1 MKLPR
6 LVPTLSPVAELD
18 IPRQHLLYTQPMKS
32 KPSVVPA
39 LPIMLGLSL
48 TVLPFQALAQ
58 EKAPAP
64 QTEPASATEEET
76 FVLSPFV
83 VTADSTQGYYA
94 SETLSGTQLRSEVR
108 DLANPITILTEEFMQ
123 DIGAVNYQEA
133 LEFLPSTREF
143 KGDASDPEMVGNRN
157 GTPYSVRGFTSNTLT
172 NNFFTTRVKVDNY
185 NTETVTQSRGPNSLL
200 FGLGS
205 VGGGLD
211 ATNKTGKFNANSYG
225 LDLRFDSEGT
235 RRATADINQIL
246 VPEKFAVRFAA
257 VAADQRTPRDLQYMR
272 RSAAY
277 LNLTIQPFKGTTINL
292 NAETGQIDES
302 IPRGY
307 LAYDSVSSWLNDWR
321 TPFDKANRID
331 NLLVT
336 SGSTSARNAARN
348 AITGVTQGFSTSNY
362 LVYIMNNPE
371 MGVQNWKWKS
381 RGAEAYVNGLYQNN
395 TTISHATRVPGINF
409 PMDTMVPGPSEHFD
423 TNYSK
428 LSASLQQKIFDKTY
442 LEVAG
447 AYEDVFNEDWQPIT
461 RGDYEVFIDPN
472 YYLPTQLA
480 STNPDPTKPLNP
492 YFGAPYVEGNAK
504 LETRDTVIEQLRAT
518 LTHQF
523 DLSRIEPIKG
533 FDLGKFTVVGFYYYR
548 SNDSYFSQPEEMTTT
563 SVLTTGVIADTQ
575 NQIRRRYYLTGNQPY
590 FPSMKPQDTVI
601 RQFANPAVPG
611 GVIPTITSGFV
622 NRLNPV
628 YAPETTESMAA
639 IGQWEM
645 FSRRLVL
652 TGGVRK
658 DEITSKNFVFAQD
671 PVTKLFLNRGQGAF
685 SPETESSAKN
695 YNLGAVVRITKWLDI
710 YANSATNT
718 VGAGGTNYDIFGR
731 NLPDQEGEGYDLGF
745 RGFFWDDR
753 VILKVNYFSN
763 ELVNRI
769 SNPLRDGAIGIEMAR
784 QNGYVERYLEG
795 MVLNGYGDRVA
806 GSPRWVDYT
815 GNQLWTDVESDLT
828 EGYEVEVTLN
838 PTKQLRLMLNVS
850 YNDSKLNATYAF
862 TRPWYEQFVLPY
874 RDDTVMRA
882 FIANPA
888 FNATRTIGDYITG
901 IERRLAY
908 HEAQVG
914 GPRIRGNNWLV
925 NLVGSYAFNE
935 GVLKG
940 LRVGGNMRWR
950 EAPTIGYPEV
960 AGTFDV
966 ENAYTGADSFITDA
980 FVSYSWRSNLLDR
993 KTNWSA
999 SFRVRN
1005 LFDQNESYPNS
1016 SVYNGFGGDHTLQRI
1031 YVQPRTYELTLGLK
1045 F

>member
-1 MKLPR
+1 
-6 LVPTLSPVAELD
+6 
-18 IPRQHLLYTQPMKS
+18 MKS
-32 KPSVVPA
+32 KRSVLLG
-39 LPIMLGLSL
+39 LPILLGAGLSI
-48 TVLPFQALAQ
+48 LPLRALAQ
-58 EKAPAP
+58 EQNDEDP
-64 QTEPASATEEET
+64 ELVE
-76 FVLSPFV
+76 LSPFV
-83 VTADSTQGYYA
+83 VTPDSTKGYYA
-94 SETLSGTQLRSEVR
+94 SETLSGTQLKSEVR

-143 KGDASDPEMVGNRN
+143 KGDASDPESVSNRT
-157 GTPYSVRGFTSNTLT
+157 GTPYTVRGFTSNTLT

-211 ATNKTGKFNANSYG
+211 ATNKAGRFNANSYG
-225 LDLRFDSEGT
+225 LELRFDAEGT
-235 RRATADINQIL
+235 KRATVDANQIII
-246 VPEKFAVRFAA
+246 PEKFALRFSAL
-257 VAADQRTPRDLQYMR
+257 AADQRTPRDLQYIR

-302 IPRGY
+302 VPRSY
-307 LAYDSVSSWLNDWR
+307 LAYDSVSSWLRDSR
-321 TPFDKANRID
+321 TPYNKANRID

-336 SGSTSARNAARN
+336 SGSTAARNAARN

-362 LVYIMNNPE
+362 LVYVMNNPE

-381 RGAEAYVNGLYQNN
+381 RGAEAYVNGLYQNQ
-395 TTISHATRVPGINF
+395 TSISHGTVVPGIDF

-423 TNYSK
+423 TDYSK
-428 LSASLQQKIFDKTY
+428 FSGSLQHQILPKTY
-442 LEVAG
+442 IELAG
-447 AYEDVFNEDWQPIT
+447 AYEDTFNEDWQPIT

-480 STNPDPTKPLNP
+480 SSNPDPTQPLNP
-492 YFGAPYVEGNAK
+492 YFGVPYVEGNAK
-504 LETRDTVIEQLRAT
+504 LETRDTTIEQFRAT

-523 DLSRIEPIKG
+523 DMSGIEPIKG
-533 FDLGKFTVVGFYYYR
+533 FDLGKFTAVAFYYHR
-548 SNDSYFSQPEEMTTT
+548 SYDSYFSQPEEMTTT
-563 SVLTTGVIADTQ
+563 SVLTTGVIGDTQ
-575 NQIRRRYYLTGNQPY
+575 NQIRRRYYLLPGQPPHFPAMNPKDTAINQA
-590 FPSMKPQDTVI
+590 
-601 RQFANPAVPG
+601 ANPSIPG

-628 YAPETTESMAA
+628 YAPETTKSMAA
-639 IGQWEM
+639 IGQWEL

-652 TGGVRK
+652 TGGIRR
-658 DEITSKNFVFAQD
+658 DEISSQNFVFKQD
-671 PVTKLFLNRGQGAF
+671 PVTKLFGNRGEGAF
-685 SPETESSAKN
+685 SPATESSVKN
-695 YNLGAVVRITKWLDI
+695 YNFGTVVRVTKWLDV
-710 YANSATNT
+710 YANAATNT

-731 NLPDQEGEGYDLGF
+731 TLPDQEGEGYDLGF

-753 VILKVNYFSN
+753 VIMKLNYFNN

-795 MVLNGYGDRVA
+795 MVLNGFADRVA
-806 GSPRWVDYT
+806 GSPRFADYT

-828 EGYEVEVTLN
+828 EGYELEVTLN
-838 PTKQLRLMLNVS
+838 PTKQLRMMLNVS
-850 YNDSKLNATYAF
+850 YNDSTLNSTYAF
-862 TRPWYEQFVLPY
+862 TRPWYELYVQPY
-874 RDDTVMRA
+874 RDDAAMRA
-882 FIANPA
+882 LIANPA

-925 NLVGSYAFNE
+925 NFVGSYAFDQ

-960 AGTFDV
+960 AGSFDV
-966 ENAYTGADSFITDA
+966 ENAFIGADSFITDA
-980 FVSYSWRSNLLDR
+980 FVSYSWKSKLLDR
-993 KTNWSA
+993 NTNWSA

-1005 LFDQNESYPNS
+1005 VFDQNESYPNS
-1016 SVYNGFGGDHTLQRI
+1016 AVDNGLGEPHVTQLI
-1031 YVQPRTYELTLGLK
+1031 YVQPRTYELTIGLR